1 MRRRQ
6 QAGTPDAPSG
16 ASAFGGKVV
25 SLALLGGTLAALPL
39 TLPAQDGA
47 LATQHQVQQIERR
60 LDRVERALDASALTE
75 LLQEVD
81 SLRRDMRA
89 LRGDVETLQHELGRD
104 LDRLNARQRDQFRNL
119 DERLARMEAGDAAAL
134 SRPPAEVVDFDLP
147 EADEQ
152 AAYQEAFDR
161 LMDGDYGQ
169 AMTRLERFIENH
181 PDSDYAANAW
191 YWLGE
196 AKYATG
202 DFEAALEDFERL
214 REQFP
219 DSDKSGDAL
228 LKIGYSHYELG
239 DFEAAR
245 AALEAVRADFGGTTL
260 DRLARERLRRIDAQ

>member
-1 MRRRQ
+1 M
-6 QAGTPDAPSG
+6 PDAPAG
-16 ASAFGGKVV
+16 ASAFVGGVLA
-25 SLALLGGTLAALPL
+25 LALLGGACLAVPANVV
-39 TLPAQDGA
+39 AQDGT

-75 LLQEVD
+75 LLQEVE
-81 SLRRDMRA
+81 SLRRDLRE
-89 LRGDVETLQHELGRD
+89 LRGDVESLQHGLERD

-119 DERLARMEAGDAAAL
+119 DDRLARLEAGETA
-134 SRPPAEVVDFDLP
+134 PASQPAPEVADFDLP

-152 AAYQEAFDR
+152 EAYQEAFDR

-169 AMTRLERFIENH
+169 AMTLLERFIENH

-191 YWLGE
+191 YWLAE

-202 DFEAALEDFERL
+202 DFEAALEDFARL

-228 LKIGYSHYELG
+228 LKMGYSHYELG
-239 DFEAAR
+239 DLEAAR
-245 AALEAVRADFGGTTL
+245 ETLEAVRADFGGTTL